1 MTARPYRVGAPPVRE
16 PVLHELPPLRTPDQ
30 LIAVHLSLRC
40 DDLGAW
46 RARLL
51 FTEFTGDTRETAE
64 IFCAP
69 SESEL
74 WEAVHTLPGHHL
86 RALYQSLVA

>member
-1 MTARPYRVGAPPVRE
+1 MTARPYRVGAPVARE
-16 PVLHELPPLRTPDQ
+16 PVLHELPPLRTPDKF
-30 LIAVHLSLRC
+30 IAVHLSLRC
-40 DDLGAW
+40 DDTGSW
-46 RARLL
+46 RARLR
-51 FTEFTGDTRETAE
+51 FTEITGETRETAE

-86 RALYQSLVA
+86 RALYFSLA